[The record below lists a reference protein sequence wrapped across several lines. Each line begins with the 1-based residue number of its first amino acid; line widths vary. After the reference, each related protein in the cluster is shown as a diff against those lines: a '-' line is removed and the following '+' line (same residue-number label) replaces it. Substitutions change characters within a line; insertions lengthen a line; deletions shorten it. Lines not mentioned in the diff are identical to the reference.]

1 LYVDVRQQIIKKITT
16 DANFITICK
25 KVNPSNYQDIYQE
38 GCIHILET
46 DKSKLPT
53 IETLNFYWYRLIF
66 QMSSKTGQFR
76 KKYVQTQE
84 LTQKHLLDKHQPN
97 NEHTNEVKIRE
108 AEKWMLSLS
117 EFENRVVRLY
127 IEYGD
132 MKKVQRATG
141 ISYSALRS
149 VKEKIKNK
157 K

>member
-1 LYVDVRQQIIKKITT
+1 VDDREKILKHITT
-16 DANFITICK
+16 DSNFLTICK
-25 KVNPSNYQDIYQE
+25 KINPYNYQDIFQE

-46 DKSKLPT
+46 DKSKLPS

-76 KKYVQTQE
+76 KKYVHTQE
-84 LTQKHLLDKHQPN
+84 ITHNQLVDKNHSN
-97 NEHTNEVKIRE
+97 NEYTNEKKIKE
-108 AEKWMLSLS
+108 AEQWMLSLN

-141 ISYSALRS
+141 ISYSALRA